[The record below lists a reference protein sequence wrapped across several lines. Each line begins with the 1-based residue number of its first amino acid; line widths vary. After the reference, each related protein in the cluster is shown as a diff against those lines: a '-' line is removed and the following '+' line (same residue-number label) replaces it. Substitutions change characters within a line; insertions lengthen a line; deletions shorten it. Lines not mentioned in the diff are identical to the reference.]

1 MVTSKLSPSS
11 NNNNHNN
18 NNNNSGQNNIDN
30 TNLNNNNNNN
40 NKTALT
46 SHSNHLNNNTNH
58 NNLNKSITNNHLT
71 NLNPSNFTN
80 NHKFNNLVNH
90 NNNNN
95 NNNHRHSPLNHSGT
109 KHVQQPNLSMPHQ
122 DPTTSLMQQQ
132 QRHHLNRLS
141 LGKIKLGL
149 LTHQQT
155 QHKQSHKRFMERAS
169 RLILHDEQKQL
180 KHSHSHHRHMD
191 MEGLEQYE
199 ELEEGEHKQP
209 SKFRDENVNLT
220 ATTTTTT
227 PEADYAAAAKAS
239 SSSLTLTKIIAA
251 ATSGRQATMP
261 AKADEDDLDD
271 EYDDDDDNDDENT
284 QLLSD
289 YSVGGGQQLINE
301 NDIRRIFAVS
311 KSRGN
316 FAALLVQQMYARHER
331 IMSNVMG
338 TRGKRQLSPSRMLV
352 VKTLAFQMYPPPNE
366 REEEMIWKKECVK
379 AIDSKNRKVRINPG
393 GGGGGVYAAST
404 PKLDPSNP
412 AFSQFLHLT
421 STPLSAGH
429 LSRTTSASNTAAL
442 AAAVAAALS
451 TKHQLLE
458 QQQQQQ
464 QQHQQHQMHQTSPKQ
479 EPTSVQAKSIE
490 PGGGEDMTTEGEA
503 GAQTMETC
511 PDLAASIPSN
521 SSSSTTTN
529 QNVFS
534 DYSAD
539 R

>member
-11 NNNNHNN
+11 
-18 NNNNSGQNNIDN
+18 NNSGQNNIDN
-30 TNLNNNNNNN
+30 TNLNNINNNNNN

-58 NNLNKSITNNHLT
+58 NNLNKPITNNNHLT

-90 NNNNN
+90 NNNSNN
-95 NNNHRHSPLNHSGT
+95 NQRHSPLNHSGT
-109 KHVQQPNLSMPHQ
+109 KHVQQPNLSMPLQ
-122 DPTTSLMQQQ
+122 DPSTSLMQQQ

-169 RLILHDEQKQL
+169 RLILHDEQKL
-180 KHSHSHHRHMD
+180 KQPTHHHHHHHMGMD
-191 MEGLEQYE
+191 AMEQYE

-209 SKFRDENVNLT
+209 SKFRDENINLT
-220 ATTTTTT
+220 PST
-227 PEADYAAAAKAS
+227 EADYAAVKAS
-239 SSSLTLTKIIAA
+239 SSSLTLTKMIAA
-251 ATSGRQATMP
+251 ATSSRQVTVP
-261 AKADEDDLDD
+261 VTKPDEDDLDD

-289 YSVGGGQQLINE
+289 YSGGGQQLINE

-393 GGGGGVYAAST
+393 GGVYASGNT
-404 PKLDPSNP
+404 PKLDPTNP

-421 STPLSAGH
+421 STPLSSGH

-458 QQQQQQ
+458 QQHQQQQ
-464 QQHQQHQMHQTSPKQ
+464 QQQQMHQTSPKQ
-479 EPTSVQAKSIE
+479 EPTNLQAKSTNLNQSIE
-490 PGGGEDMTTEGEA
+490 TPGGGGDEDMATEGETTT
-503 GAQTMETC
+503 GAHTMEAC
-511 PDLAASIPSN
+511 PDLATSIPSN

-529 QNVFS
+529 QNVLS